1 MNQISLWNIL
11 STANSYNSVS
21 NFYYILALTLSAK
34 VKPEYSL
41 LE

>member
-1 MNQISLWNIL
+1 MNQISLWYIP

-21 NFYYILALTLSAK
+21 NFHYILALTLLVK
-34 VKPEYSL
+34 VKPEYLL